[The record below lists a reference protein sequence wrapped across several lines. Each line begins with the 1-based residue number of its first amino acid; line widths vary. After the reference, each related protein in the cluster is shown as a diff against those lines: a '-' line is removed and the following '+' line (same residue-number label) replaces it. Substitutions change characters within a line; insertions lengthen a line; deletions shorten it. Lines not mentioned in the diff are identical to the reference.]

1 LRRDIV
7 DEAKKLREGK
17 RLKIPSLPTCYPDLN
32 ITNPSE
38 ANLIAAQVLSF
49 DAHAK
54 KKLEKR
60 AFLTSHLLQD
70 LAEKISSDQELQT
83 AAFSTLHGHRALNA
97 LVPQANPFDD
107 MMIDLKFILDSEAL
121 RV

>member
-32 ITNPSE
+32 LTNPSE
-38 ANLIAAQVLSF
+38 VSLIATQVLSF

-60 AFLTSHLLQD
+60 AFLTSHLLSD
-70 LAEKISSDQELQT
+70 LAE
-83 AAFSTLHGHRALNA
+83 
-97 LVPQANPFDD
+97 
-107 MMIDLKFILDSEAL
+107 
-121 RV
+121 